1 MATNNSL
8 INREERM
15 RAALP
20 LALLTLIC
28 LGCSERESA
37 ADAQTGFVDAQGARL
52 YYEEAG
58 TGRPVVLIHGG
69 FLDRRM
75 WDGQFQVLARDYRVI
90 RYDVRAHGL
99 SSADSVP
106 FADHEDLDRLLEALA
121 IDRATIIGLSMGGR
135 IAIDYAVTHP
145 EKAAAL
151 VLVGPG
157 VSGYDFGTEEMNQ
170 YVEELTA
177 AFLADDFSAV
187 TEVFARWWC
196 DGPQR
201 TPDQVDPAVRRHVLD
216 MLAGSGQRWRYYAL
230 EQNLEPP
237 AASRLADIRAPT
249 LVVLGS
255 LDVPIIHDVADLIV
269 HEVPGARLA
278 TISGVAHMVNM
289 EKPDEFN
296 RVVLEFLSPH

>member
-1 MATNNSL
+1 
-8 INREERM
+8 M
-15 RAALP
+15 RAAIP
-20 LALLTLIC
+20 LSLITLVC
-28 LGCSERESA
+28 LGCLERESIV
-37 ADAQTGFVDAQGARL
+37 DTQTGFVDVQGARL

-58 TGRPVVLIHGG
+58 TGPPLVLVHGG

-75 WDGQFQVLARDYRVI
+75 WDTQFQVLAQKHRVI

-99 SSADSVP
+99 SRADSVP
-106 FADHEDLDRLLEALA
+106 FADHEDLDRLLEALGV
-121 IDRATIIGLSMGGR
+121 DRATIIGLSMGGR
-135 IAIDYAVTHP
+135 IAIDYALIYP
-145 EKAAAL
+145 EKVAAL

-157 VSGYDFGTEEMNQ
+157 VSGYDFGTEEMNR

-177 AFLADDFSAV
+177 AFQADDFSAV

-201 TPDQVDPAVRRHVLD
+201 TPDQVDPTVRRHVLD
-216 MLAGSGQRWRYYAL
+216 MLAGSGQRWRYYGL

-237 AASRLADIRAPT
+237 AALRLADIRAPT

-255 LDVPIIHDVADLIV
+255 LDVPVIHDVAELLIQ
-269 HEVPGARLA
+269 EVPEARLA

-296 RVVLEFLSPH
+296 RVVLEFLSGQ